1 MRLRFFVLFS
11 LLAAAA
17 SIAAPAA
24 RVRVAA
30 AVALETGEYD
40 GRPVADVQLV
50 IEGPARDP
58 ANPCEPGTAV
68 RNGGVAVAGATRTT
82 PARDQAAEAELL
94 SLLRVAP
101 NSEYSTVRV
110 RESLEMLFRDGGVA
124 CARVEV
130 RELGAPGSGPLRLSF
145 IIRRQVKVGE
155 VRLDLGAVPQ
165 GSTVSEDE
173 LRARLNMLDP
183 GARLSV
189 QTLRNNADL
198 IQAYLRDRGFYRA
211 EVDYSQELDATG
223 TRATVIFRVSPGEQ
237 ATVSA
242 FNIGIKG
249 FDPSDVRPTLRLQP
263 GSPFTREVLG
273 QDINRIRQAII
284 RKDYLAPQLEDPQV
298 SLDEAGKLVTI
309 NLEGAIGPKVFVTT
323 TDYDLREKTARE
335 LLPVKREGT
344 IDQSAIV
351 EGARRLRN
359 RLQQDGWF
367 FADVEA
373 VCTIAPAPSNGA
385 AAGIANGTPE
395 MCENL
400 NPSELSGGTVN
411 IVYDVERGRRF
422 KLTDIRI
429 TGTDQLTL
437 EDVEDDLRT
446 QKANALGFIP
456 LLGYGRGYTSRER
469 LEEDR
474 RTVRARMRDL
484 GYRRAEVE
492 VRQGVSL
499 EGENLVIT
507 FAVTEGPLTRVA
519 GVEIRGNQIYTEAR
533 LREEINS
540 EACRDRLRS
549 KDPFTNERLREQFRT
564 IIGAP
569 FSRTGARGDG
579 DCILNL
585 YARDGYIDAQLDFS
599 VVELPRKGTDE
610 QVRLLYTIKNEGD
623 KVFIN
628 RIFVN
633 GNILTKREAV
643 LKTITLAEGEV
654 LRADRLTESERLL
667 YATDAFRQVIIR
679 TENAGETASG
689 FRKRDVIIDVEET
702 KPRILDYGGGYSTD
716 NGPLGFV
723 ELRNS
728 NLFGQLRQGAVRLR
742 ASRRQQLLRFEYF
755 DPRFRQYGGG
765 GDTRRFMP
773 LALSLQYQRDST
785 VTRFFRSTID
795 RGNEGIVQRLDEE
808 GNPIDQFGERTGEP
822 TINRFTFNAETQRNM
837 SSDNRST
844 LFLRYNYED
853 VRLYNIGS
861 LLIEP
866 ILRPDRAVR
875 LSRLGATFVRDTRD
889 SQFDATRG
897 EFLTLDYALALR
909 QLGGNLSFNKFQLNY
924 RRYYKLGERLRR
936 STVLAGN
943 ITLGLANLFNPR
955 DRNDNG
961 VIDDVDRTLPISERF
976 FSGGSTTLRGFGY
989 EEAGP
994 RAVIQGGI
1002 FRNQDGELVTL
1013 NPFLVPVGGNA
1024 LAVVNLEA
1032 RTPLTKV
1039 FQVVPFYDGGN
1050 VFRRIGDIFGREATP
1065 GEDPNLRVHWT
1076 HTVGLGLRIK
1086 TPIGGALAVDYGYLL
1101 NPPQFVLDPA
1111 AVNPQIIRL
1120 KPGQLHFRFTQTF

>member
-1 MRLRFFVLFS
+1 VRLRFFVLMGL
-11 LLAAAA
+11 LLAALFAG
-17 SIAAPAA
+17 PAVGA
-24 RVRVAA
+24 R
-30 AVALETGEYD
+30 ALIQTGEYE
-40 GRPVADVQLV
+40 GRLITDVRIV
-50 IEGPARDP
+50 VEGPSRDP
-58 ANPCEPGTAV
+58 LNPCGPATTA
-68 RNGGVAVAGATRTT
+68 ATTTTTAHSRTT
-82 PARDQAAEAELL
+82 NQQAAPPDQAVEAELI

-101 NSEYSTVRV
+101 NSAYSTVRV
-110 RESLEMLFRDGGVA
+110 RESLEALFREGAVA

-130 RELGAPGSGPLRLSF
+130 QEPGGAGGPLVVSF
-145 IIRRQVKVGE
+145 VVRRQIRVGE
-155 VRLDLGAVPQ
+155 VILDLGILPQ
-165 GSTVSEDE
+165 GAPISEDE

-183 GARLSV
+183 GEHVTV

-211 EVDYSQELDATG
+211 EVDYTQELDPAG
-223 TRATVIFRVSPGEQ
+223 TRAAITFRIVPGEQ
-237 ATVSA
+237 STVSA
-242 FNIGIKG
+242 FNINVKG
-249 FDPSDVRPTLRLQP
+249 FDANTVRPTLKLQP
-263 GSPFTREVLG
+263 GAPFTREALG
-273 QDINRIRQAII
+273 EDINRVRQAII
-284 RKDYLAPQLEDPQV
+284 KLGYLAPLLEDPQV
-298 SLDEAGKLVTI
+298 SLDSAGNLVQL
-309 NLEGAIGPKVFVTT
+309 NLNGAIGPKVAVAL
-323 TDYDLREKTARE
+323 TDYELKEKNRRE
-335 LLPVKREGT
+335 LLPILREGT
-344 IDQSAIV
+344 IDWSAII

-373 VCTIAPAPSNGA
+373 VCTVSPKPASNDA
-385 AAGIANGTPE
+385 QNGTPE
-395 MCENL
+395 MCQNL
-400 NPSELSGGTVN
+400 NPSELSGSTVN

-429 TGTDQLTL
+429 TGTDELTL
-437 EDVEDDLRT
+437 DDVEDDLRT
-446 QKANALGFIP
+446 QKANVLGFIP

-474 RTVRARMRDL
+474 RLIRARMADL
-484 GYRRAEVE
+484 GYRRASVE

-499 EGENLVIT
+499 EGENLIIT
-507 FAVTEGPLTRVA
+507 FVVTEGPLTRVA
-519 GVEIRGNQIYTEAR
+519 GVEIRGNQIYTEGR

-540 EACRDRLRS
+540 SQCRERLRS
-549 KDPFTNERLREQFRT
+549 KDPDTNARLREEFRT

-569 FSRTGARGDG
+569 FSRTGARADG

-599 VVELPRKGTDE
+599 IVELPRKGDDE
-610 QVRLLYTIKNEGD
+610 QVRIVYTINNEGD

-628 RIFVN
+628 KIRVN
-633 GNILTKREAV
+633 GNVITKKEAILKS
-643 LKTITLAEGEV
+643 ITLVEGEV

-679 TENAGETASG
+679 TENAGETVAG
-689 FRKRDVIIDVEET
+689 FKKRDVIIDVEEIR
-702 KPRILDYGGGYSTD
+702 PRILDYGGGYSTD
-716 NGPLGFV
+716 NGPLGFI

-755 DPRFRQYGGG
+755 DPLFRQYGEGG
-765 GDTRRFMP
+765 SETRRFMP
-773 LALSLQYQRDST
+773 LAVSLQYQRDST

-795 RGNEGIVQRLDEE
+795 RGNFGIVQRLDVE
-808 GNPIDQFGERTGEP
+808 GKPIDINCALADETQCRTGEP
-822 TINRFTFNAETQRNM
+822 TINRFTFNVETQRSM
-837 SSDNRST
+837 SRDTRSI
-844 LFLRYNYED
+844 LFLRYTYED
-853 VRLYNIGS
+853 VRLFNINS
-861 LLIEP
+861 LLIAP

-897 EFLTLDYALALR
+897 EYLTLDYALALR

-924 RRYYKLGERLRR
+924 RRYYKLGERVR

-943 ITLGLANLFNPR
+943 VTLGLANIFNPR

-961 VIDDVDRTLPISERF
+961 VIDDIDRTLPISERF

-1002 FRNQDGELVTL
+1002 FRNNDGDLVTL
-1013 NPFLVPVGGNA
+1013 NPFLVPIGGNA

-1050 VFRRIGDIFGREATP
+1050 VFWRVGDIFGRDLKP
-1065 GEDPNLRVHWT
+1065 GEDPNLRVKWT

-1086 TPIGGALAVDYGYLL
+1086 TPLGGALAIDYGFLL
-1101 NPPQFVLDPA
+1101 NPPEFLLDPGA
-1111 AVNPQIIRL
+1111 ADPQIIRL
-1120 KPGQLHFRFTQTF
+1120 KHGQLHFRFTQTF